1 MAFEVQKARRS
12 SVIPQI
18 LIIGASNSG
27 KTYSA
32 LTLAC
37 SIGKHP
43 GLVDT
48 ENKKSSYYA
57 DKFDFSVVYLKPP
70 FTGDRYKGAVEALLD
85 QGCDVIV
92 IDQITYE
99 WGGSGGI
106 LNQVNDNPASND
118 FAKWNEPSRRH
129 ADFIDYINFIKVP
142 SIICC
147 RAKEQYEIQTNEK
160 GKKVPVKIG
169 LGPIQRGR
177 NAGEGIEYE
186 FPICFL
192 LDEEHHAKVTAD
204 KGGIFGKT
212 VEDED
217 GKLRVVAEPF
227 IITEDTGRKIMNWAR
242 GVAKGK
248 EVRKR

>member
-1 MAFEVQKARRS
+1 MAFEVVKAKRS
-12 SVIPQI
+12 AVVPQI
-18 LIIGASNSG
+18 LLIGASNSG
-27 KTYSA
+27 KTYSS
-32 LTLAC
+32 LVLA
-37 SIGKHP
+37 SSMGKHV
-43 GLVDT
+43 GFVDT

-70 FTGDRYKGAVEALLD
+70 FTGDRYKGAIEAVVN

-106 LNQVNDNPASND
+106 LNQVNDSPVNND

-129 ADFIDYINFIKVP
+129 ADFVDYLNFIKIP
-142 SIICC
+142 SIVCC
-147 RAKEQYEIQTNEK
+147 RAKEQYEIQTDDR

-192 LDEEHHAKVTAD
+192 LTEDHFAKVTSD

-212 VEDED
+212 VEDEE
-217 GKLRVVAEPF
+217 GKLKVVADPF
-227 IITEDTGRKIMNWAR
+227 IITAETGRKIMSWAS
-242 GVAKGK
+242 GK
-248 EVRKR
+248 SISKVKK